1 MRSWFANNH
10 VDKFTMAVW
19 FKRRGEDITSQSI
32 VNYGDCGGTTGVL
45 IGHANG
51 SVVASI
57 TTENTDEQLPFEQV
71 NIATTQPLKLRSLY
85 FFPSMVISHQFG
97 SRLR

>member
-10 VDKFTMAVW
+10 VDKFTVTVW

-51 SVVASI
+51 SVVANI
-57 TTENTDEQLPFEQV
+57 TTENTYEQLPFEQV
-71 NIATTQPLKLRSLY
+71 NIATTQPLK
-85 FFPSMVISHQFG
+85 
-97 SRLR
+97 